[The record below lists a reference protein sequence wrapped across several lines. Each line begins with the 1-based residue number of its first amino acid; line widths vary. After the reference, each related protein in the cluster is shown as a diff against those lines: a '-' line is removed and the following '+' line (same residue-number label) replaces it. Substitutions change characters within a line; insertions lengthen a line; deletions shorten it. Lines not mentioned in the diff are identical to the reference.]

1 MAYRE
6 LTPATNKPQIKPRIG
21 GLVNALCVAS
31 VELSQV
37 LHPRVSAGHFDIIE
51 SKGALSR
58 QHTGSQVR

>member
-1 MAYRE
+1 M
-6 LTPATNKPQIKPRIG
+6 G

-37 LHPRVSAGHFDIIE
+37 LHPRFSAGHFDIIE
-51 SKGALSR
+51 SKGALGR